1 MRARL
6 KSHGIEASENH
17 LDEIGLRQL
26 FICDPNG
33 VPIEL
38 NFRS

>member
-1 MRARL
+1 MQAR
-6 KSHGIEASENH
+6 GIEINENL

-26 FICDPNG
+26 FIYDPNG